1 MAMIKFKAPSL
12 PIPTTEYSQDQ
23 QQQLSNALRIYFNQ
37 LDSNTPIQA
46 DYFVAQETNGGSG
59 YFKGRGEQLVN
70 PYGACQSN
78 LTQTNVANTATV
90 MILEVVDYVN
100 SVAINQTIA
109 TVTGSVSGTTLT
121 VTAVASGTIYVGMTV
136 TGTGVAANTH
146 ITALGTGTGGVGT
159 YTVNNSQ
166 TVSSTTLTLTA
177 NSKITAVYPGI
188 YNLQWSGQFQNT
200 DNAQHDISVWL
211 RQNGT
216 DIAGSTGFV
225 SVPARKSAG
234 AGNEGHII
242 VSWNYFVQLAANDYI
257 ELWWSTNSTQVTLQ
271 AYPAGTSPTRPTTAS
286 VIATLSF
293 VSAIP

>member
-1 MAMIKFKAPSL
+1 MPNIIQKPDAPSL
-12 PIPTTEYSQDQ
+12 PLAPINYLQTYQDQ
-23 QQQLSNALRIYFNQ
+23 HNNVLRLFFNRLTTAIKSILSPDAGGKFLYF
-37 LDSNTPIQA
+37 
-46 DYFVAQETNGGSG
+46 
-59 YFKGRGEQLVN
+59 
-70 PYGACQSN
+70 PYGAWQSN

-90 MILEVVDYVN
+90 MILEQTDYVN
-100 SVAINQTIA
+100 NIAINQTIA
-109 TVTGSVSGTTLT
+109 TVTGSISGTTLT

-136 TGTGVAANTH
+136 TGSGVSANTR

-166 TVSSTTLTLTA
+166 TVSSATLTLTA
-177 NSKITAVYPGI
+177 NSKITANDPGI

-216 DIAGSTGFV
+216 DIAGSTGLI
-225 SVPARKSAG
+225 SIPARKSAG

-242 VSWNYFVQLAANDYI
+242 VGWNYFIQLSAGDYV
-257 ELWWSTNSTQVTLQ
+257 ELWWSTDSTTVTLQ

-293 VSAIP
+293 VSNVS